1 MVIDLEKMILFFVST
16 IVYWSMSI
24 IRILI
29 KFIKLILEKRSTITA
44 EAEYIVNFTESKNI
58 FFESC
63 ITIEP
68 TTFIC

>member
-1 MVIDLEKMILFFVST
+1 
-16 IVYWSMSI
+16 MSI

-44 EAEYIVNFTESKNI
+44 EAEYIINFTESKNI